1 MAHLRTLWGHQ
12 VEPLIGKKG
21 VSFTML
27 REMTDLQAHAFEL
40 LRVKIR

>member
-1 MAHLRTLWGHQ
+1 MRAP

-27 REMTDLQAHAFEL
+27 GEMTDQQARAIEL
-40 LRVKIR
+40 LRVKVRQRLYPAK

>member
-1 MAHLRTLWGHQ
+1 MRAQ

-27 REMTDLQAHAFEL
+27 GDMIALQARVFEL